1 MSYVEWLQERHQC
14 NLLTLPVELLK
25 LLKVVCKLNM
35 PIEIVF
41 EKQRSWLSGFGSSVD
56 HRCYCRRYTG
66 TPAYNV
72 VGSFSL
78 EVSHKQSWTA
88 ALSSSFN
95 AFEIRCLITCPLVFR
110 LLGMSVFSIFS
121 FFLFNLLGISL
132 CIDLLLILW
141 QFSGVFSKISM
152 SVAKVGLSRNHSKP
166 RLSSGIQCVALAVGG
181 GFCVCLFIM
190 HFCHSSTLF
199 LL

>member
-35 PIEIVF
+35 PIEMP
-41 EKQRSWLSGFGSSVD
+41 KQRSWLSGFGSSVD
-56 HRCYCRRYTG
+56 HRCYCRRCTG

-95 AFEIRCLITCPLVFR
+95 AFEIRRLITCPLVFH

-152 SVAKVGLSRNHSKP
+152 SVAKVGLPRNHLKP
-166 RLSSGIQCVALAVGG
+166 RLSSIQCVALAVGG